1 MVADSGKDRL
11 GAKLHDLE
19 QAREDIFFAERDRKL
34 IEKLRAEGSGH
45 WRAEVVDL
53 MALVQ
58 AVAGGSVPLS
68 ALQANQPFLDQEAA
82 RDQQAL
88 ALPGVRPVHDDP
100 AT

>member
-1 MVADSGKDRL
+1 MAADSGKDLL
-11 GAKLHDLE
+11 GTKLHDLE
-19 QAREDIFFAERDRKL
+19 KAREDIFFAERDRKL
-34 IEKLRAEGSGH
+34 IEKLRTDGGP

-58 AVAGGSVPLS
+58 AVASGSVPLS

-88 ALPGVRPVHDDP
+88 ALPGVRPVHDP
-100 AT
+100 AK

>member
-11 GAKLHDLE
+11 GEKLHDVE
-19 QAREDIFFAERDRKL
+19 KAREDLFFAERDRKL
-34 IEKLRAEGSGH
+34 IEKLRAGH

-58 AVAGGSVPLS
+58 AVASGSVPLA

-88 ALPGVRPVHDDP
+88 AVPGVRPVHDP
-100 AT
+100 AP